1 MGLLS
6 DVLVHEAAT
15 NVINAVEDTVNL
27 LLADI
32 TETLVRCLEETC
44 FNSIENL
51 YTVVLDEFL
60 MEDNVGQSDALSKHA
75 HHCDIQALLILLA
88 VVNHFSFGQ

>member
-32 TETLVRCLEETC
+32 TETLVRCLEETRL
-44 FNSIENL
+44 NSLENL
-51 YTVVLDEFL
+51 NTVVLDEFL
-60 MEDNVGQSDALSKHA
+60 MEDNVG
-75 HHCDIQALLILLA
+75 
-88 VVNHFSFGQ
+88 